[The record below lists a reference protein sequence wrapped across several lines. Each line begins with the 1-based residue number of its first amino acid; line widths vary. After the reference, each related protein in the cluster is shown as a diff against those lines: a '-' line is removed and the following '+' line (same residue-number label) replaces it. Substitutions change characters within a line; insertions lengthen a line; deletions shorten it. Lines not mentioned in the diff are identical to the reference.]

1 MKGVDIM
8 LNFYNLAKQYE
19 TYSTTTLNNMYAEL
33 KDEIAKLYHQ
43 LYLAAEANEDF
54 GLINQQIIEKTEYTT
69 AIEFI
74 LNQRGF

>member
-1 MKGVDIM
+1 M

>member
-1 MKGVDIM
+1 M

-19 TYSTTTLNNMYAEL
+19 TYSTSTLNEMYTKL
-33 KDEIAKLYHQ
+33 KDEIAKLYRQ